1 MFIERE
7 IRQTVI
13 DDLAQFPAVAILG
26 PKQVGKTTLAKS
38 VIESW
43 PDSLYLDLERHSHLA
58 QLQDAEAFLS
68 LHRDKL
74 VCIDEVQLR
83 PDLFPL
89 LRSLI
94 DEQRKPARFLILGS
108 ASPELLRQS
117 SETLAGRLSYVYVTP
132 FQQRELLQAD
142 NQNQDWRALLW
153 RGGYPPSYLARTD
166 KQSMRWREA
175 YIQAFIE
182 RDLRQFGVDL
192 NPQHMRRL
200 WLMCC
205 HLHGQIIN
213 YSTLGQ
219 SLDVT
224 HPTVKRHI
232 DILEATFMMRRLP
245 PFALN
250 TKKRLVKSP
259 KLYIRDSGLL
269 TCLLELDSFDKLFS
283 HPVYGPGWE
292 GFAVENILTML
303 QPRGNYGFF
312 RTRTGQEIDLVVEH
326 QGKRLGFEFKTSSS
340 PTLNRGNKAAAELLN
355 LDILFVVTPQGSS
368 YPIDT
373 DRVQVTPL
381 GSLSDVFSK
390 YDFKELAAKM
400 PETYQA
406 EEVNWGPPVGKEVW

>member
-7 IRQTVI
+7 IQQTVI
-13 DDLAQFPAVAILG
+13 DDLAHFPAVAILG
-26 PKQVGKTTLAKS
+26 PRQVGKTTLAKA
-38 VIESW
+38 VIASR

-68 LHRDKL
+68 LHQDKL
-74 VCIDEVQLR
+74 VCVDEVQLR

-89 LRSLI
+89 LRALI
-94 DEQRKPARFLILGS
+94 DAQPRPARFLILGS

-132 FQQRELLQAD
+132 FQQRELLRAHTTAP
-142 NQNQDWRALLW
+142 DWQALLW
-153 RGGYPPSYLARTD
+153 RGGFPKSWLAGSD
-166 KQSMRWREA
+166 NQSRRWREA
-175 YIQAFIE
+175 YIQSFIE

-192 NPQHMRRL
+192 SPQHMRRL

-205 HLHGQIIN
+205 HWHGQLIN

-232 DILEATFMMRRLP
+232 DILESTFMMRRLS

-259 KLYIRDSGLL
+259 KLYLRDSGLL
-269 TCLLELDSFDKLFS
+269 TGLLELDSFEKLFS
-283 HPVYGPGWE
+283 HPVYGACWE
-292 GFAVENILTML
+292 GFAIENILSML

-312 RTRTGQEIDLVVEH
+312 RTRTGQEIDLVVTH
-326 QGKRLGFEFKTSSS
+326 QGKRLGFECKTSSS
-340 PTLNRGNKAAAELLN
+340 PALTRSNRAAAEILN
-355 LDILFVVTPQGSS
+355 LDKLFLVVPQGTA
-368 YPIDT
+368 YPIHADKAW
-373 DRVQVTPL
+373 VTPL
-381 GSLSDVFSK
+381 EQLDRYV
-390 YDFKELAAKM
+390 
-400 PETYQA
+400 
-406 EEVNWGPPVGKEVW
+406 

>member
-7 IRQTVI
+7 IRQAII

-26 PKQVGKTTLAKS
+26 PRQVGKTTLAKS
-38 VIESW
+38 VIASR

-89 LRSLI
+89 LRALI
-94 DEQRKPARFLILGS
+94 DERPQPARFLFLGS

-132 FQQRELLQAD
+132 FQQRELLHTNATTP
-142 NQNQDWRALLW
+142 DWQALLW
-153 RGGYPPSYLARTD
+153 RGGFPKSWLAAGDR
-166 KQSMRWREA
+166 QSLRWREA
-175 YIQAFIE
+175 YTQAFIE
-182 RDLRQFGVDL
+182 RDLRQFGIDL

-205 HLHGQIIN
+205 HWHGQIIN

-232 DILEATFMMRRLP
+232 DILEATFMMRLLP
-245 PFALN
+245 PFVLN

-269 TCLLELDSFDKLFS
+269 TCLLELDSFNKLYS
-283 HPVYGPGWE
+283 HPVYGPCWE
-292 GFAVENILTML
+292 GFAVENILNML
-303 QPRGNYGFF
+303 QPRGSYGFF

-326 QGKRLGFEFKTSSS
+326 QGKRLGFEFKTSTS
-340 PTLNRGNKAAAELLN
+340 PALTRGNKAAAEILK
-355 LDILFVVTPQGSS
+355 LDKLFLVIPQGNA
-368 YPIDT
+368 YPIDA
-373 DRVQVTPL
+373 DKAWVTPL
-381 GSLSDVFSK
+381 
-390 YDFKELAAKM
+390 EQLAQ
-400 PETYQA
+400 Y
-406 EEVNWGPPVGKEVW
+406 V

>member
-1 MFIERE
+1 MLIENLIYNQHMLIERE
-7 IRQTVI
+7 IGQTVI
-13 DDLAQFPAVAILG
+13 DDLAHFPAVAILG
-26 PKQVGKTTLAKS
+26 PRQVGKTTLAKS
-38 VIESW
+38 VIAAW

-89 LRSLI
+89 LRALI
-94 DEQRKPARFLILGS
+94 DERPQPARFLILGS

-132 FQQRELLQAD
+132 FQQRELLRAQSET
-142 NQNQDWRALLW
+142 QDWRALLW
-153 RGGYPPSYLARTD
+153 RGGFPKSWLASGD

-175 YIQAFIE
+175 YIQAFVE

-232 DILEATFMMRRLP
+232 DILEAAFMMRRLP

-292 GFAVENILTML
+292 GFAIENILTML
-303 QPRGNYGFF
+303 QPRGIYGFF
-312 RTRTGQEIDLVVEH
+312 RTRTGQEIDLVVER

-340 PTLNRGNKAAAELLN
+340 PALTRGNKAAAEILK
-355 LDILFVVTPQGSS
+355 LDKLFLVIPQGNA
-368 YPIDT
+368 YPVHADKAW
-373 DRVQVTPL
+373 VTPL
-381 GSLSDVFSK
+381 DQ
-390 YDFKELAAKM
+390 LAQ
-400 PETYQA
+400 Y
-406 EEVNWGPPVGKEVW
+406 V

>member
-1 MFIERE
+1 M
-7 IRQTVI
+7 
-13 DDLAQFPAVAILG
+13 AILG
-26 PKQVGKTTLAKS
+26 PRQVGKTTLAKS
-38 VIESW
+38 VIASR

-89 LRSLI
+89 LRALI
-94 DEQRKPARFLILGS
+94 DERPQPARFLILGS
-108 ASPELLRQS
+108 ASPELLRQ
-117 SETLAGRLSYVYVTP
+117 
-132 FQQRELLQAD
+132 
-142 NQNQDWRALLW
+142 
-153 RGGYPPSYLARTD
+153 
-166 KQSMRWREA
+166 
-175 YIQAFIE
+175 
-182 RDLRQFGVDL
+182 FGVDL
-192 NPQHMRRL
+192 NPRRMRRL

-232 DILEATFMMRRLP
+232 DILEATFMMRRLS

-283 HPVYGPGWE
+283 HPVYGAGWE
-292 GFAVENILTML
+292 GFAIENILTML
-303 QPRGNYGFF
+303 QPQGIYGFF
-312 RTRTGQEIDLVVEH
+312 RTRIGQEIGLVVER

-340 PTLNRGNKAAAELLN
+340 PALTCGNKAAAEILK
-355 LDILFVVTPQGSS
+355 LDTLFVVTPQGNS
-368 YPIDT
+368 YPIDA
-373 DRVQVTPL
+373 DRVRVTPL
-381 GSLSDVFSK
+381 DQLERHIQTQTQSHCRK
-390 YDFKELAAKM
+390 YKYFTDIE
-400 PETYQA
+400 
-406 EEVNWGPPVGKEVW
+406 